1 MGGRTEG
8 TNCAMGR
15 KAGVEG
21 REQAVTEDELRGRLA
36 RACEGLVYSSESD
49 RPFEF
54 VRFTGASMPV
64 ARLSLSEVAALTDSL
79 GANVTEISLDELL
92 ARHIERVDVL
102 DVRSQRLI
110 PRYEGLR
117 DTVRDA
123 LGEVRVFRLGSIEV
137 RCLMLGNDPA
147 TGELAGLETVA
158 VET

>member
-1 MGGRTEG
+1 
-8 TNCAMGR
+8 
-15 KAGVEG
+15 V
-21 REQAVTEDELRGRLA
+21 REDVLRATLS
-36 RACEGLVYSSESD
+36 RASEGLVYSSESD

-102 DVRSQRLI
+102 DAQSQRLI
-110 PRYEGLR
+110 PRYESLR
-117 DTVRDA
+117 DTLRNTFGD
-123 LGEVRVFRLGSIEV
+123 VRVFRLGTVEV
-137 RCLMLGNDPA
+137 RCLVLGNDPA